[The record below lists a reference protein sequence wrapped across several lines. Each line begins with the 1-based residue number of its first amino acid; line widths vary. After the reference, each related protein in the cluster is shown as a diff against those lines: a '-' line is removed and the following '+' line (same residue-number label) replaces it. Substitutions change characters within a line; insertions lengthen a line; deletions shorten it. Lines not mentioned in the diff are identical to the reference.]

1 MIPPKKSQPGKDGG
15 SRTPQEKSPWRFSM
29 GYILTAVLVLVLWH
43 ELMGAT
49 GSKSIP
55 YSEFKKHVAQGEVVE
70 CLIGQDLIIGKIA
83 LKKAPAPEPA
93 SGLTVEGK
101 GEKTPSTAEASKT
114 TETAPEVSVKGT
126 TGTATGAQAERPE
139 PTYSPGFFSKYFT
152 KQPVQEGVFEFSTIR
167 VAEDTKLVEELEK
180 SGTKFLGSRPSFLEQ
195 FILVWVLPIGL
206 MIGLWIFISRKVGMG
221 GQSILSIGKSKARVS
236 ADKETGVTF
245 ADVAGCDEAKYELQE
260 VVDFLKNPARYKALG
275 AQIPKGVLLVGP
287 PGTGKTLLARAV
299 AGEAKVVFFS
309 LSGSDFVEM
318 FVGVGAARVRDLF
331 QQAKAQSP
339 CIIFIDELDAIGRQR
354 GVHMG
359 SVNDERE
366 QTLNQLLVEM
376 DGFETNAGV
385 IILGATNRP
394 DVLDRALLRPG
405 RFDRQVVVDAPDL
418 DGREAI
424 LKVHSRT
431 KPLASD
437 VNLRRVAQSTPG
449 FSGADLANTLNEAA
463 LLAARRLSSVIAQ
476 SDMEEAIE
484 KVIAGTERRS
494 RRLREKELH
503 RVAIHEA
510 GHALIAAYDK
520 NCDPVQKISIVPR
533 GRSALGYTMQI
544 PPEDQFILTRSELM
558 ARIAGLLGG
567 RAAEEITFQE
577 VSTGAENDLKR
588 ATSLARQ
595 MVCMYGMS
603 EIIGLAHCLEPDQG
617 MFAGGEMGFRTDCS
631 PETTRIIDQEVL
643 KFLNSA
649 YENARKILAE
659 HKDQL
664 ELVSRELLEKEMLDS
679 QKFYEL
685 LGLDVPQ
692 MAPPPKQ
699 SNEEPPPPPPPSSP
713 DFPPDS
719 EGPGAPKEEEKPEP
733 EA

>member
-1 MIPPKKSQPGKDGG
+1 
-15 SRTPQEKSPWRFSM
+15 
-29 GYILTAVLVLVLWH
+29 
-43 ELMGAT
+43 
-49 GSKSIP
+49 
-55 YSEFKKHVAQGEVVE
+55 
-70 CLIGQDLIIGKIA
+70 
-83 LKKAPAPEPA
+83 
-93 SGLTVEGK
+93 
-101 GEKTPSTAEASKT
+101 
-114 TETAPEVSVKGT
+114 
-126 TGTATGAQAERPE
+126 
-139 PTYSPGFFSKYFT
+139 
-152 KQPVQEGVFEFSTIR
+152 
-167 VAEDTKLVEELEK
+167 
-180 SGTKFLGSRPSFLEQ
+180 
-195 FILVWVLPIGL
+195 
-206 MIGLWIFISRKVGMG
+206 
-221 GQSILSIGKSKARVS
+221 
-236 ADKETGVTF
+236 
-245 ADVAGCDEAKYELQE
+245 
-260 VVDFLKNPARYKALG
+260 
-275 AQIPKGVLLVGP
+275 
-287 PGTGKTLLARAV
+287 
-299 AGEAKVVFFS
+299 
-309 LSGSDFVEM
+309 
-318 FVGVGAARVRDLF
+318 
-331 QQAKAQSP
+331 
-339 CIIFIDELDAIGRQR
+339 
-354 GVHMG
+354 
-359 SVNDERE
+359 
-366 QTLNQLLVEM
+366 
-376 DGFETNAGV
+376 
-385 IILGATNRP
+385 
-394 DVLDRALLRPG
+394 
-405 RFDRQVVVDAPDL
+405 
-418 DGREAI
+418 
-424 LKVHSRT
+424 
-431 KPLASD
+431 
-437 VNLRRVAQSTPG
+437 
-449 FSGADLANTLNEAA
+449 LNEAA

-649 YENARKILAE
+649 YENATKILAE

-685 LGLDVPQ
+685 LGLEVPQ

-699 SNEEPPPPPPPSSP
+699 NLDEPPPPPPPSSP
-713 DFPPDS
+713 DSSPDS
-719 EGPGAPKEEEKPEP
+719 KVPEAPKEGEKPVP
-733 EA
+733 DA

>member
-1 MIPPKKSQPGKDGG
+1 MDMIPPKKNKPGKESGG
-15 SRTPQEKSPWRFSM
+15 RPPQEKPPWRFSM
-29 GYILTAVLVLVLWH
+29 GYVLAALLILILWQ
-43 ELMGAT
+43 EVMSST

-55 YSEFKKHVAQGEVVE
+55 YSEFKKHVARGEVIE
-70 CLIGQDLIIGKIA
+70 CLISQERITGKIA
-83 LKKAPAPEPA
+83 LQKADAPAPA
-93 SGLTVEGK
+93 SGLRVEDGS
-101 GEKTPSTAEASKT
+101 GADSSSTAA
-114 TETAPEVSVKGT
+114 TAPA
-126 TGTATGAQAERPE
+126 ATNAPLAEAVDPQIHL
-139 PTYSPGFFSKYFT
+139 PQSPFSRLFSK
-152 KQPVQEGVFEFSTIR
+152 QSDPEGVFAFTTIR
-167 VAEDTKLVEELEK
+167 VDADTRLIEELEK
-180 SGTKFLGSRPSFLEQ
+180 SGAKFLGSRPSFLEQ
-195 FILVWVLPIGL
+195 FLLVWVLPIGL
-206 MIGLWIFISRKVGMG
+206 MIGLWIFISRKIGMG

-424 LKVHSRT
+424 LKVHSRS
-431 KPLASD
+431 KPLASEVD
-437 VNLRRVAQSTPG
+437 LRRVAQSTPG

-476 SDMEEAIE
+476 SDLEEAIE

-510 GHALIAAYDK
+510 GHALIAAYDQ

-533 GRSALGYTMQI
+533 GRSALGYTMQV

-603 EIIGLAHCLEPDQG
+603 ETIGLAHCLQPDHG
-617 MFAGGEMGFRTDCS
+617 MFSGAEGGFRTDCS

-643 KFLNSA
+643 RLLNDA
-649 YENARKILAE
+649 YAHARKILTD
-659 HKDQL
+659 HKEQL
-664 ELVSRELLEKEMLDS
+664 ELICSELLEKEMLDS

-685 LGLDVPQ
+685 LGLEVPQ
-692 MAPPPKQ
+692 MAPPLKATV
-699 SNEEPPPPPPPSSP
+699 EEAPPPPPVDSFPAPTEP
-713 DFPPDS
+713 DPTEPA
-719 EGPGAPKEEEKPEP
+719 GPKEDEKQEP
-733 EA
+733 KARKEQL